1 MPRTVM
7 EKTVG
12 GWAEIRYRV
21 LGFVLNEEV
30 LISKKTSKVKLVDV
44 FN

>member
-1 MPRTVM
+1 M
-7 EKTVG
+7 G
-12 GWAEIRYRV
+12 GWAEIRHRV

-30 LISKKTSKVKLVDV
+30 LVSKKTSKVKLVDI